1 MSDLDDMIR
10 AYEGF
15 DPSKPVWPYCRTATR
30 AARRNADTIYQ
41 GDEAR
46 ELVFDIDLA
55 GLIGSAEDGGLE
67 G

>member
-10 AYEGF
+10 AYESF
-15 DPSKPVWPYCRTATR
+15 DPSKPVWPYCRNATR
-30 AARRNADTIYQ
+30 TARRKAGTIYQ
-41 GDEAR
+41 GEEAR
-46 ELVFDIDLA
+46 ELAFDLDLV